1 MLRFLKNVSLFMAL
15 MVFVAAGT
23 VYAAPRVKIDN
34 PIFHAGEIPQGK
46 EISHEFTIE
55 NIGDEILTITVK
67 PC

>member
-1 MLRFLKNVSLFMAL
+1 MLRFLQNVTLFSAL
-15 MVFVAAGT
+15 MVIVAAGT
-23 VYAAPRVKIDN
+23 VYAAPSVKIDN
-34 PIFHAGEIPQGK
+34 PIYHAGEIPQGK